1 MDVDLAKM
9 NADKPEED
17 EELRK
22 KLWLE
27 IGRLIHNDALPE
39 VAVYVYQQLSQ
50 CVCVCARACACV
62 RACVCEQL
70 LQCVCQQ
77 LL

>member
-27 IGRLIHNDALPE
+27 IGRLIHNYALPE
-39 VAVYVYQQLSQ
+39 VEVYVYQQLSQ
-50 CVCVCARACACV
+50 CVCACVHACV
-62 RACVCEQL
+62 RACM
-70 LQCVCQQ
+70 CV
-77 LL
+77 